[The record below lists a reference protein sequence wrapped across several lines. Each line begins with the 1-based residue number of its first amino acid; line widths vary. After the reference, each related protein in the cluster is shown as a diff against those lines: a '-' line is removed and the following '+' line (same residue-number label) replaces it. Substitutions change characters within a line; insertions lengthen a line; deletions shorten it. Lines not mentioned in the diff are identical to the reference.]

1 MVYHVGVQSNDI
13 LVLKF
18 QHFGEV
24 QLAIGASRDRTQA
37 KFITLWRRGRANV
50 KALKKLEIRSAAI
63 QRTYLWLIRR
73 ITNLAAAACVPES
86 DETTLGPMFEDA
98 VKLAEKTN
106 QYLERL
112 EKALDELLT
121 AL

>member
-13 LVLKF
+13 MVRKF
-18 QHFGEV
+18 QHFGDV
-24 QLAIGASRDRTQA
+24 QLAIGKSRDRTHA

-50 KALKKLEIRSAAI
+50 KVLQKLETRSAAI
-63 QRTYLWLIRR
+63 QRTYLRLIRR
-73 ITNLAAAACVPES
+73 ITNLAAAACVPET
-86 DETTLGPMFEDA
+86 DETTLGPMFDDA
-98 VKLAEKTN
+98 VRLAVKTN
-106 QYLERL
+106 RELERL

>member
-1 MVYHVGVQSNDI
+1 MQSSDN

-18 QHFGEV
+18 QHFGDV
-24 QLAIGASRDRTQA
+24 QQAIGASRDRTHS

-50 KALKKLEIRSAAI
+50 RSLKKLETRSAAI
-63 QRTYLWLIRR
+63 QRSYLQLIRR

-86 DETTLGPMFEDA
+86 DETTLGPMFDDA

-106 QYLERL
+106 RDLEQL
-112 EKALDELLT
+112 EKELDELLT